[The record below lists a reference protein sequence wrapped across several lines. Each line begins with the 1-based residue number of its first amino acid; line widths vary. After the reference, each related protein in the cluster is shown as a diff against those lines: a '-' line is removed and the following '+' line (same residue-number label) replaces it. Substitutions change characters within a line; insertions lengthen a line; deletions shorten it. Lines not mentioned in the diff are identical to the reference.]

1 MSVISHPKV
10 KGGEMRDERE
20 DKSYLY
26 SSVGGGGQEGA
37 AMFILQHINVK
48 ALKKKKKKSLN
59 STHKE
64 NIYPFSKVS

>member
-26 SSVGGGGQEGA
+26 SSVGGGAGA

-48 ALKKKKKKSLN
+48 ALRKKK
-59 STHKE
+59 
-64 NIYPFSKVS
+64 V

>member
-26 SSVGGGGQEGA
+26 SSVQGQQPQCSYCNTL
-37 AMFILQHINVK
+37 M
-48 ALKKKKKKSLN
+48 LKLSGEKKSLK

>member
-26 SSVGGGGQEGA
+26 SSVGGAGA

-48 ALKKKKKKSLN
+48 ALRKKK
-59 STHKE
+59 
-64 NIYPFSKVS
+64 V